1 MTEED
6 KLEFPRIWEYKVIAV
21 AEKGVR
27 EEIVSILRKRWV
39 DVTLEEGRDSRLG
52 SYKSFQFRVYVQNRK
67 QMRDLGNDL
76 ACCKKVKMVL

>member
-21 AEKGVR
+21 ADEGVR
-27 EEIVSILRKRWV
+27 EEIVSILHKRGIDV
-39 DVTLEEGRDSRLG
+39 DLREGRESRLG
-52 SYKSFQFRVYVQNRK
+52 SYKSFHFRVYVQNRK